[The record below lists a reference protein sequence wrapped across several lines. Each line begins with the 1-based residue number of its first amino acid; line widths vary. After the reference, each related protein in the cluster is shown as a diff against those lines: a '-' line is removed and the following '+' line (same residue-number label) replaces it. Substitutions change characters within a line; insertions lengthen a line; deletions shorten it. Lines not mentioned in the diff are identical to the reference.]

1 MMRTSLFG
9 MLAAS
14 AAFAFTGTALAD
26 VEGSG
31 NGSMSNKPLGI
42 RPFDSQR
49 LTIKPYVDLSYT
61 YDSNIDTTHHS
72 GDDNIF
78 CVSPAA
84 DFVWQGERWELTGS
98 LFYRYNAYCDYAD
111 TMDENS
117 YGESLAYQWSNVS
130 EEGKGW
136 TLLLSERYQFINQ
149 ADSITSNQGR
159 GIWRN
164 RENADIN
171 GALEYRF
178 ASRWHV
184 DVNGQYNWIDYKNDT
199 GKYAPLYG
207 WSEYAAGVEGGYIA
221 SPWTD
226 LLIAGGYSDYTQKK
240 SKGYKN
246 YSNDSTVWS
255 VQVGV
260 GTRATERITY
270 RAMVGASQ
278 LEYGGH
284 SDTDTGWIYQLT
296 ANWRITRQ
304 LQFSVLG
311 NSYYQPSERALGQAI
326 KVYALSGGFSYLTLG
341 DRMTLTANAAW
352 RREDNV
358 YTDKQLSAWNDYAE
372 DILSLRLGATYTIN
386 RWVSVYADLT
396 WEDNWCDSRDEYD
409 YDRFRGTLGLRF
421 HY

>member
-1 MMRTSLFG
+1 MMSKSFFG
-9 MLAAS
+9 ILAAS
-14 AAFAFTGTALAD
+14 AAFAFTGTALAEVD
-26 VEGSG
+26 SAG
-31 NGSMSNKPLGI
+31 NGSESNKPRGI

-61 YDSNIDTTHHS
+61 YDSNIDTTHHAA
-72 GDDNIF
+72 DDSIF
-78 CVSPAA
+78 CVKPAA
-84 DFVWQGERWELTGS
+84 DFTWQGERWELTGS

-111 TMDENS
+111 EMGENS

-149 ADSITSNQGR
+149 SDSLTSGQGR
-159 GIWRN
+159 GIWRD
-164 RENADIN
+164 RENADVN
-171 GALEYRF
+171 GVLEYRF
-178 ASRWHV
+178 ASRWHI
-184 DVNGQYNWIDYKNDT
+184 DVNGQYDWIDYKNDT

-207 WSEYAAGVEGGYIA
+207 WSQYAAGVEAGYIA

-240 SKGYKN
+240 SKGYKS

-260 GTRATERITY
+260 GTRATERLTY
-270 RAMVGASQ
+270 RALVGVSQ

-284 SDTDTGWIYQLT
+284 SDTDTGWIYQLS
-296 ANWRITRQ
+296 ANWRATRQ
-304 LQFSVLG
+304 LQFSLLG
-311 NSYYQPSERALGQAI
+311 NSYYQPSERSLGQAI
-326 KVYALSGGFSYLTLG
+326 KVYALSGGLSYLTLG
-341 DRMTLTANAAW
+341 DRMTLTANVAW

-358 YTDKQLSAWNDYAE
+358 YTDKQLSSWNDYAE
-372 DILSLRLGATYTIN
+372 DILSFRLGATYTFN
-386 RWVSVYADLT
+386 RWVSIYADLT
-396 WEDNWCDSRDEYD
+396 WEDNWCDSRVEYD
-409 YDRFRGTLGLRF
+409 YDRFRGTVGLRF